1 MKKIFYIM
9 TLVAVLFTAC
19 NKDPETT
26 LEIGNASLEADAAG
40 GTYTFNV
47 KSNSS
52 WTITTDNQDWYTV
65 TPASGQDDAVV
76 TVTVD
81 PYTDA
86 AGRSAQITVTAD
98 DKIVN
103 VTLVQARP
111 AVPAD
116 PETKKKKYNRTEGT
130 VTFEAPEGYTYKVAG
145 DCDWAKV
152 TSQEGNTITVSYG
165 TNTTGESRTVTFKVL
180 TTDDQVLET
189 FTIEQS
195 ANLVEKGQLVIEEVF
210 FTGTEIPDGDGTTS
224 GDQYIKITNNCDE
237 TVYADSL
244 MIGLSALSSNIAS
257 TGSYW
262 KYPETPD
269 SVALGSI
276 YMVPGKGR
284 DVAIEPGKSIVL
296 AISAQD
302 YSKDNA
308 GAVNLSK
315 ADFEFYDENDIYPDT
330 DNADVANLTGWVK
343 ESMTITQFHSRGY
356 ESYAIMSFPYGVN
369 LDTILNEYIWK
380 GTRTFI
386 MNGEPLGK
394 PRDFSSLGYIL
405 LPNAWVLDGVNCA
418 VEQYLGD
425 LAFNAGIDAGWT
437 GCGKIDF
444 DPDRLGKS
452 VRRISAGGKLADTDN
467 STNDFQKDAKP
478 SLK

>member
-1 MKKIFYIM
+1 MKKIFYLL
-9 TLVAVLFTAC
+9 TLVAVTLTAC
-19 NKDPETT
+19 NNDPETK

-47 KSNSS
+47 HSNSA
-52 WTITTDNQDWYTV
+52 WTITTDNQTWYTV
-65 TPASGQDDAVV
+65 TPTSGQDNGTV
-76 TVTVD
+76 TVTVE

-98 DKIVN
+98 DKIAN

-111 AVPAD
+111 AVPSD
-116 PETKKKKYNRTEGT
+116 PEATIKKYNRTAGT
-130 VTFEAPEGYTYKVAG
+130 VTFEAPEGYTYKIAC
-145 DCDWAKV
+145 DSDWARV
-152 TSQEGNTITVSYG
+152 TAQEGNTITVSYD
-165 TNTTGESRTVTFKVL
+165 TNASGSSRTATFSVL
-180 TTDDQVLET
+180 TTDDQTLET

-210 FTGTEIPDGDGTTS
+210 FTGTAIPDGDGSTS
-224 GDQYIKITNNCDE
+224 GDQYIKITNNCDK

-244 MIGLSALSSNIAS
+244 IIGLSALSSNVAS
-257 TGSYW
+257 TGAYF

-269 SVALGSI
+269 SVALSSI

-296 AISAQD
+296 AIAALD
-302 YSKDNA
+302 YSKDNP

-330 DNADVANLTGWVK
+330 DNADVPNLVAWVK
-343 ESMTITQFHSRGY
+343 SSFTITILHGRGY
-356 ESYAIMSFPYGVN
+356 ESYAILSLPYGVN

-380 GTRTFI
+380 GERTFI

-394 PRDFSSLGYIL
+394 PRDFSNLCYL
-405 LPNAWVLDGVNCA
+405 LMPNTWVLDGVNCA
-418 VEQYLGD
+418 VEQYLGT
-425 LAFNAGIDAGWT
+425 LAFNPSVDSGWT
-437 GCGKIDF
+437 GCGKIDN

-452 VRRISAGGKLADTDN
+452 VRRINTAGKLADTNN
-467 STNDFQKDAKP
+467 STNDFQKDSKP
-478 SLK
+478 SIK